1 MIDWL
6 TQAQAHFADMR
17 ALFEDL
23 HRYPE
28 PSHEEVRTNQRVR
41 EELSKDGIELCCPQ
55 DNITIAVVRG
65 ARPGKTVGLRFDTDA
80 LQMEELCDLPY
91 KSQRPGLMHGCGHDA
106 HTAVGVYVARL
117 LHAHRDALS
126 GVYKVIFQPAEEGE
140 HGAHE
145 VVQTGLV
152 DDVDAFFGLH
162 VWSLYETGTLHA
174 TPGGVCACPDMFKVT
189 LRGRGGHGATPEL
202 CVDAVAAGAAV
213 VQSLQHIASRFISPM
228 QSVVVTVGSFHAGTR
243 CNIIAGEAV
252 LEGTLRAFDDGVHE
266 TLLQTFRRVIEN
278 VAAAHG
284 CTAEIEIN
292 EVTGVVAND
301 ERLCRLA
308 NEEAARLVP
317 AEKIQPQAPSMLGD
331 DFAEYRSIAPCC
343 YVQVGMNDP
352 EKGCCHAHHHG
363 LFKVDED
370 VLPLC
375 AAWLAAC
382 AERAASS
389 FL

>member
-6 TQAQAHFADMR
+6 TQAQAHFAGMR

-106 HTAVGVYVARL
+106 HTAVGVYAARL
-117 LHAHRDALS
+117 LHEHRDALS

-266 TLLQTFRRVIEN
+266 TLLKTFRRVIEN

-343 YVQVGMNDP
+343 YVQVGMNAP